1 LAISTGR
8 PNRPKGVCEI
18 ANGFS
23 SADPAIA
30 KPSVSVAQGST
41 AFTRVFLGPSSG
53 RQALRDRVE
62 LLCQQLLW
70 KEYRQGQRGWLSL
83 RRFCERY
90 HRCRRKQGVVLRL
103 GTQGRRKAVRRLRT
117 TTPIYNPS
125 GGPVKQ
131 AHLFVAAL
139 DISRAILLH
148 RP

>member
-8 PNRPKGVCEI
+8 PIRPKGVCEI
-18 ANGFS
+18 ANSFS

-30 KPSVSVAQGST
+30 KPSVSVAQGGT
-41 AFTRVFLGPSSG
+41 VFTRVFLWPSSAEKLYAIASNYSASSCFG
-53 RQALRDRVE
+53 KNTGKDNADG
-62 LLCQQLLW
+62 
-70 KEYRQGQRGWLSL
+70 YRSGV
-83 RRFCERY
+83 FCERY
-90 HRCRRKQGVVLRL
+90 QRCRRKQSVVLRL

-125 GGPVKQ
+125 GGLVRQ

>member
-1 LAISTGR
+1 LLWEEYGQA
-8 PNRPKGVCEI
+8 
-18 ANGFS
+18 
-23 SADPAIA
+23 SADGYR
-30 KPSVSVAQGST
+30 SG
-41 AFTRVFLGPSSG
+41 VFG
-53 RQALRDRVE
+53 
-62 LLCQQLLW
+62 
-70 KEYRQGQRGWLSL
+70 
-83 RRFCERY
+83 ERY
-90 HRCRRKQGVVLRL
+90 QRCRRKQGVLLWL